1 MKTAIL
7 IMIGLAM
14 CICMSAF
21 AENVSVVRDATLHEF
36 VQPDQNASGERDTY
50 TGTLRMYLVEPDYR
64 YADDDGYHYEFGF
77 LKWAQPTTVL
87 NLADGESYY
96 SSVETMNS
104 GLSEDNIAVSA
115 AVFSPDAFAGNHC
128 PNYCG
133 YTFTGHAVDNA
144 AFAEPGKPGV
154 PPQMEGFTHPIFI
167 EEGTATW

>member
-21 AENVSVVRDATLHEF
+21 AENVSVVRDATPHEF

-64 YADDDGYHYEFGF
+64 YDFDNGDPIEFGF

-115 AVFSPDAFAGNHC
+115 AVFSSDAFAGNHC
-128 PNYCG
+128 YPNPDYCG

-144 AFAEPGKPGV
+144 CFAEPGKPGLLTPV
-154 PPQMEGFTHPIFI
+154 RRYMAS
-167 EEGTATW
+167 TAAVITQ